1 MTEQLIRYT
10 IITHQAFSS
19 HEKPV
24 TEAMAHVKQLVQKK
38 QAWLYINGQIKN
50 IEEITVDDFEKAS
63 TITLTNVIL
72 TG

>member
-1 MTEQLIRYT
+1 MNEQLIRYT
-10 IITHQAFSS
+10 IITHPAFSS

-24 TEAMAHVKQLVQKK
+24 TEAMAHIKQVVQEK

-63 TITLTNVIL
+63 TITLTSAIL
-72 TG
+72 AG